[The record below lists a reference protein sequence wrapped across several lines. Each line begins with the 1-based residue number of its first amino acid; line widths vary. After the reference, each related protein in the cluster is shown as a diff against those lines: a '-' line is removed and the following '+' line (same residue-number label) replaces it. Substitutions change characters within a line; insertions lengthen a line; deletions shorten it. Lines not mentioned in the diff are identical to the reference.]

1 MYLKRNNLLDGWR
14 GLAIIGVLIG
24 HFMPLP
30 VINAG
35 RFGVELF
42 FVLSGRLMGKLLFVK
57 KEAIREFYWR
67 RITRILPILYSYIIL
82 IVSLH
87 FIYPSLVDASS
98 NSVIAA
104 ISFFYNYLH
113 GIGYSATVFDH
124 LWSLCI
130 EGHTYLLLGLIAI
143 STRYIDL
150 SPWKLCLILAMFCI
164 THGVYLTVFEGLGYY
179 DVYWRSDTR
188 ATGILLGCGLY
199 TLYRERPEL
208 FECITPSATVLLVIL
223 GTTLSLYPVPDII
236 KYSAGTFS
244 LALSIIT
251 LDRVPLKSKVL
262 LNNRIIGLFGR
273 ASFSLYIFQ
282 QLFYYNNGKYSF
294 SVLCVVVITGFMFY
308 YFIETPSRRFLNKIY
323 TPVAVN
329 NRKIA

>member
-1 MYLKRNNLLDGWR
+1 MHLKRNNLLDGWR
-14 GLAIIGVLIG
+14 GLAIISVLIG

-42 FVLSGRLMGKLLFVK
+42 FVLSGRLMGELLFVK

-67 RITRILPILYSYIIL
+67 RVTRILPILFSYILL
-82 IVSLH
+82 IVTLK
-87 FIYPSLVDASS
+87 FIYPSVVDATA
-98 NSVIAA
+98 NSVIAS

-113 GIGYSATVFDH
+113 GVGYSATVFDH

-130 EGHTYLLLGLIAI
+130 EEHTYLLLGLIAI
-143 STRYIDL
+143 SARYIDL
-150 SPWKLCLILAMFCI
+150 SPWKICLALATFCI
-164 THGVYLTVFEGLGYY
+164 AHGVYLTLVEGLGYY
-179 DVYWRSDTR
+179 DVYWRTDTR

-199 TLYRERPEL
+199 TLYKDKPKI
-208 FECITPSATVLLVIL
+208 FQHITPSTTVLMGIL
-223 GTTLSLYPVPDII
+223 GGALSLYPVPDTI
-236 KYSAGTFS
+236 KYSAGTLS
-244 LALSIIT
+244 LALAITT
-251 LDRVPLKSKVL
+251 LDRVSEYPKFI

-282 QLFYYNNGKYSF
+282 QLFYFNNGKYNISA
-294 SVLCVVVITGFMFY
+294 LCMAVIAGFMFY
-308 YFIETPSRRFLNKIY
+308 FFIETPARRFLNKIY
-323 TPVAVN
+323 TPDFAD